1 MKKKTLVPS
10 SKISI
15 TNKSLKRISEK
26 RGRRRRNIRSWL
38 PWAAA
43 RRRMLL
49 FAPETR
55 ALWDLVAGL
64 RLLVGVLPSGVPLPL
79 SFSLSTLSL
88 SLAPEGGIASNI
100 CSMLENPGAQIEAD
114 LVFRRRELSDI
125 LRAIPSTISSPK
137 TFPRPTPSF
146 ARKNLPVSV
155 SLPLLLSPMYSL
167 YFLKRKKKKSTTNS
181 SPPPWEFLLSI
192 HFQFI
197 VSLLLLL
204 LLEVNTW
211 SSFLW
216 FTFSSLL
223 ETRFERRFVEKLS
236 GGTISSAGGFL
247 IVPRVRVGER
257 RRWRRGVFPPRFL
270 PPLPR
275 FRRGSIKSFDT
286 VGTRWTIR
294 GKVASTTGESSNSV
308 KKQHVARSQSWI
320 VATLSFA
327 SDFERDLDYLKDNT
341 IYNKTNKFFF

>member
-1 MKKKTLVPS
+1 
-10 SKISI
+10 
-15 TNKSLKRISEK
+15 
-26 RGRRRRNIRSWL
+26 
-38 PWAAA
+38 
-43 RRRMLL
+43 
-49 FAPETR
+49 
-55 ALWDLVAGL
+55 
-64 RLLVGVLPSGVPLPL
+64 
-79 SFSLSTLSL
+79 
-88 SLAPEGGIASNI
+88 
-100 CSMLENPGAQIEAD
+100 
-114 LVFRRRELSDI
+114 
-125 LRAIPSTISSPK
+125 
-137 TFPRPTPSF
+137 
-146 ARKNLPVSV
+146 
-155 SLPLLLSPMYSL
+155 MYSL

-204 LLEVNTW
+204 LLFLLEVSTW
-211 SSFLW
+211 SSSTSLW

-223 ETRFERRFVEKLS
+223 ETRDSRDDSPKKLS
-236 GGTISSAGGFL
+236 GRTISSAGGFL

-327 SDFERDLDYLKDNT
+327 
-341 IYNKTNKFFF
+341 